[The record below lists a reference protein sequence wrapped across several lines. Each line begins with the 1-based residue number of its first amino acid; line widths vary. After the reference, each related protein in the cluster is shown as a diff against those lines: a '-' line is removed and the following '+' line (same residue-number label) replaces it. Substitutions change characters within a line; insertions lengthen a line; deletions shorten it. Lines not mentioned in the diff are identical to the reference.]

1 MTTPNAKISI
11 PSIYDIGNGTY
22 KAEVEIKIDGLDD
35 ILIDIEV
42 QAKGYGQVEKA
53 VHNRLG
59 AIGNAIA
66 IAGQNFSA
74 GPV

>member
-1 MTTPNAKISI
+1 MTTPNATISI
-11 PSIYDIGNGTY
+11 PAIYDVGNGNY
-22 KAEVEIKIDGLDD
+22 KAEVEIKIDGVED
-35 ILIDIEV
+35 IVLDIEV
-42 QAKGYGQVEKA
+42 QTKGYGQVEKA
-53 VHNRLG
+53 VHNKLG